1 MPRVLPP
8 NSSGV
13 VVVRR
18 YDDKEKWLKRWPLH
32 HRQPEAYDAQS
43 STPSPTSGSEQKAN
57 LSIYHIAT
65 IKMLQYQGVVNT
77 YHVVVPPAAA
87 AWLREAYIFRSV
99 RTYYSTWRTIATA
112 PVLYKV
118 RRRLGTSSYL
128 SCQQLSQVSL
138 CSRTP
143 GRWMG

>member
-1 MPRVLPP
+1 
-8 NSSGV
+8 
-13 VVVRR
+13 
-18 YDDKEKWLKRWPLH
+18 
-32 HRQPEAYDAQS
+32 
-43 STPSPTSGSEQKAN
+43 
-57 LSIYHIAT
+57 
-65 IKMLQYQGVVNT
+65 MLQYQGVVNT

-87 AWLREAYIFRSV
+87 AWLREAFVNYIFRSV
-99 RTYYSTWRTIATA
+99 RTYYLEDCTIATA

-143 GRWMG
+143 GRLMG